1 MKKGPTFYEFNKIL
15 SNLSHEDKIGYLF
28 IVDIKFYDKN
38 PKTMIFNE
46 IYNPIFGKSKIV

>member
-28 IVDIKFYDKN
+28 IVDIKLYDKN
-38 PKTMIFNE
+38 PKTMLFNE
-46 IYNPIFGKSKIV
+46 IYNPIFEKSKIV